1 MTPTGRATTEAEAIA
16 CLVDQVPE
24 LRPLLDEQI
33 AYNDGL

>member
-1 MTPTGRATTEAEAIA
+1 MLPIGRARTEAEAIA